1 MNVAGWIVFKGEWLV
16 MREVNLNTS
25 LCEVVQIFGE
35 NNSNVSRR
43 WDTRRVCVRLC
54 ILVDLEV
61 KDVVM

>member
-1 MNVAGWIVFKGEWLV
+1 

-35 NNSNVSRR
+35 NNLNVSRR

-61 KDVVM
+61 EDVVMWCN